1 MTNTNNFKK
10 YDMVLGHLCPLHYC
24 VNMRENNV
32 NMRSNYDTHER
43 NYVAKWHVES
53 IFILIEYC

>member
-1 MTNTNNFKK
+1 
-10 YDMVLGHLCPLHYC
+10 MVLGYLCPLHYY

-32 NMRSNYDTHER
+32 NMRSNYVTHER

-53 IFILIEYC
+53 IFIFN

>member
-10 YDMVLGHLCPLHYC
+10 YHMVLGYLCPLHYY

-32 NMRSNYDTHER
+32 NMRSNYVTHER

-53 IFILIEYC
+53 IFIFN